1 MLLMLL
7 GAVAVLWLSVA
18 AVMISLC
25 VSAARADRTTARPL
39 GAPAP
44 RPGLRLIA

>member
-7 GAVAVLWLSVA
+7 GALVVLWLSVA

-25 VSAARADRTTARPL
+25 VGAARADRTAKRTL
-39 GAPAP
+39 GTPAP